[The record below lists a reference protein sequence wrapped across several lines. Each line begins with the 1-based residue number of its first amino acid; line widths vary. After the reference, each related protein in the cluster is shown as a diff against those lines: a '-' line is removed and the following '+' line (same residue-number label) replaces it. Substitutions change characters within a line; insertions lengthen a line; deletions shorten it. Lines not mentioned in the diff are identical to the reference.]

1 MVQIHAHPPNIM
13 KFITKEELLLDLKK
27 YSLDTNEEILKALS
41 VAYNVHNDQLRDSG
55 NSYLEEHIYPLTLQT
70 LLRHKNH
77 PELTHILVVC
87 ILHDI
92 VEDGDIEPGYINEMF
107 SKAIED
113 YVLALTKDRVT
124 LTQRPTQEWLYDQT
138 KKAIEKVKI
147 AGEIPQIIRIE
158 DRLQNLETAN
168 FTNINK
174 KEKYLRMLDET
185 KDLYIPLSKN
195 LDPQYGYENLL
206 MDEINRINNI
216 LNLN

>member
-1 MVQIHAHPPNIM
+1 M

-41 VAYNVHNDQLRDSG
+41 VAYDIHKDQLRDSG
-55 NSYLEEHIYPLTLQT
+55 KSYLEEHIYPLTLQT

-77 PELTHILVVC
+77 PELVHILVVC
-87 ILHDI
+87 ILHDTI
-92 VEDGDIEPGYINEMF
+92 EDGDIERGYISGLFN
-107 SKAIED
+107 KTIEN

-124 LTQRPTQEWLYDQT
+124 LAQRPTQEWLYNQT
-138 KKAIEKVKI
+138 KNAIEKVKM
-147 AGEIPQIIRIE
+147 AGEIAQIVRIE

-174 KEKYLRMLDET
+174 KEKYSRMLDET
-185 KDLYIPLSKN
+185 KDLYIPLSRN
-195 LDPQYGYENLL
+195 LDPQYGYENSL
-206 MDEINRINNI
+206 MNEIGRINKI

>member
-13 KFITKEELLLDLKK
+13 KFITKEELLLGLKK

-41 VAYNVHNDQLRDSG
+41 VAYDIHKDQLRDSG
-55 NSYLEEHIYPLTLQT
+55 KSYLEEHIYPLTLQT

-77 PELTHILVVC
+77 PELVHILVVC
-87 ILHDI
+87 ILHDTI
-92 VEDGDIEPGYINEMF
+92 EDGDIERGYISGLFN
-107 SKAIED
+107 KTIEN

-124 LTQRPTQEWLYDQT
+124 LTQRPTQEWLYNQT
-138 KKAIEKVKI
+138 KNAIEKVKM
-147 AGEIPQIIRIE
+147 AGEIAQIVRIE

-174 KEKYLRMLDET
+174 KEKYSRMLDET
-185 KDLYIPLSKN
+185 KDLYIPLSRN
-195 LDPQYGYENLL
+195 LDPQYGYENSL
-206 MDEINRINNI
+206 MNEIGRINKI